1 MRESDEEPD
10 LDFEIMTITKQ
21 QKNVGA
27 QVLYTVLDYEQ
38 REHYLTL
45 QQIEVVAKKQDESMQ
60 MFIDWLGGPKAYEKL
75 YEKSAPKAAKKAIE
89 QLPAK
94 RQRKPPTVREY
105 QPPVV

>member
-1 MRESDEEPD
+1 
-10 LDFEIMTITKQ
+10 
-21 QKNVGA
+21 
-27 QVLYTVLDYEQ
+27 
-38 REHYLTL
+38 
-45 QQIEVVAKKQDESMQ
+45 MQ